1 MSKKIIVP
9 TLGESITEATVS
21 RWLKN
26 IGDQIET
33 DEALVELETDKVN
46 VEVASPV
53 TGILSKIKIKKGKTV
68 KVGSEL
74 GVVEP
79 NGKRNKVNKNTSIK
93 LIKEENSSDVADLES
108 DKEEETTEQT
118 PKVFDE
124 EQSINKEE
132 ALVSDNKEVEEPLIL
147 NQ

>member
-1 MSKKIIVP
+1 M
-9 TLGESITEATVS
+9 
-21 RWLKN
+21 
-26 IGDQIET
+26 
-33 DEALVELETDKVN
+33 
-46 VEVASPV
+46 
-53 TGILSKIKIKKGKTV
+53 

-93 LIKEENSSDVADLES
+93 LIKEENSSDVADLEN

-124 EQSINKEE
+124 EQSINKE
-132 ALVSDNKEVEEPLIL
+132 
-147 NQ
+147 